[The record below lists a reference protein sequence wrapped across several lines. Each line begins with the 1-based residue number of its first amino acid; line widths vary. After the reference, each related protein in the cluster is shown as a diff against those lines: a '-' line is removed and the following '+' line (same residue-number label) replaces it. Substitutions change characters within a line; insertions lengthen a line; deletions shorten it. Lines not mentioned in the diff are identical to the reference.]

1 MNTPSVSL
9 ISPTGALGM
18 GFPDETLE
26 RGIVLQPDFIACDAG
41 STDSG
46 PFYLGASKP
55 KLSRRAVLHDLRR
68 LLRARQELGVPLV
81 IGSCG
86 TSGTDDGV
94 NWVREMVLESAK
106 EEGMSLKLGLIYSEQ
121 KPQKIAEAFKKDMV
135 QSLPGAPSIDRESIL
150 KCSHIVAMMG
160 HEPIVKAL
168 EEGCDVVLCG
178 RASDTALFAAYP
190 MMKGIAPG
198 PVWHCGKTVE
208 CGAVCTTLPA
218 SGGVFAKIDDSGFS
232 VEPLSEE
239 AACTPM
245 SLAAHT
251 LYENADP
258 NLFREPSGTL
268 DTTNSSYHAINN
280 RVTRVEGSVF
290 HPERYTLKL
299 EGSAFRGYQTV
310 AIGGIRDP
318 FIIRGVDAW
327 RDGMMEHFKQRVQ
340 ELTGFEVG
348 REVNIEISFYG
359 RDAVMGKTEP
369 MQDQS
374 AHELGILFT
383 VTAPEQSVATDIA
396 RFVTHAGSH
405 WSIPEWKG
413 FISGI
418 AFPFSPPEIERGP
431 AYRFMLNHVLVPDS
445 LFDPF
450 RFSLEEVW

>member
-1 MNTPSVSL
+1 
-9 ISPTGALGM
+9 
-18 GFPDETLE
+18 
-26 RGIVLQPDFIACDAG
+26 
-41 STDSG
+41 
-46 PFYLGASKP
+46 
-55 KLSRRAVLHDLRR
+55 
-68 LLRARQELGVPLV
+68 
-81 IGSCG
+81 
-86 TSGTDDGV
+86 
-94 NWVREMVLESAK
+94 
-106 EEGMSLKLGLIYSEQ
+106 
-121 KPQKIAEAFKKDMV
+121 
-135 QSLPGAPSIDRESIL
+135 
-150 KCSHIVAMMG
+150 
-160 HEPIVKAL
+160 
-168 EEGCDVVLCG
+168 
-178 RASDTALFAAYP
+178 
-190 MMKGIAPG
+190 
-198 PVWHCGKTVE
+198 
-208 CGAVCTTLPA
+208 
-218 SGGVFAKIDDSGFS
+218 
-232 VEPLSEE
+232 
-239 AACTPM
+239 
-245 SLAAHT
+245 
-251 LYENADP
+251 
-258 NLFREPSGTL
+258 
-268 DTTNSSYHAINN
+268 
-280 RVTRVEGSVF
+280 VEGSVF

-359 RDAVMGKTEP
+359 RDAVMGKIEP

-450 RFSLEEVW
+450 RFSVEEVW